1 MQLFHGDP
9 VPHLCQNVFVV
20 GGHLGAVCNTPM
32 LQTAPLGRALP
43 LPPVIAPQADER
55 DVGDDLGAASCATP
69 RPPVAVARLAHRIMS
84 ASMLAK
90 HWIAWACVSVGL
102 WAIGTALAIVAG
114 GGRGPVVLAL
124 GFGGLAGGVVA
135 GALWFGKRYLEA
147 NKIAREG
154 QLVIGVA
161 TFRRS
166 RDTLGGELSETFGA
180 LLGETCHSVVFS
192 IGFIRHEVRVAF
204 ADAHDEGEP
213 CSVLVQPGARHALAF
228 DRHGRAHVGELL
240 RIG

>member
-1 MQLFHGDP
+1 
-9 VPHLCQNVFVV
+9 
-20 GGHLGAVCNTPM
+20 M

-43 LPPVIAPQADER
+43 LPPVIALRADDR
-55 DVGDDLGAASCATP
+55 DMGDDLGAAWCATP
-69 RPPVAVARLAHRIMS
+69 RPPHAVARLARRIMS

-102 WAIGTALAIVAG
+102 WAFGTAIAIVVG
-114 GGRGPVVLAL
+114 GGAIVLAL
-124 GFGGLAGGVVA
+124 GFGGLASGVVA

-154 QLVIGVA
+154 QLVVGVA

-166 RDTLGGELSETFGA
+166 RETFGGELSETLGA
-180 LLGETCHSVVFS
+180 LLGEACHSVVFS

-213 CSVLVQPGARHALAF
+213 CSVLVQPGARYALAF
-228 DRHGRAHVGELL
+228 DRHGRAYVGELL